1 MQWNSFKPILVQS
14 LMAESAPNFGGAV
27 RKEKQKML
35 MDDER
40 AATRSE
46 NMDANAANQAQMD
59 AARAQQKDRSV
70 MIAPIEGESGPQR
83 MTRLQNQA
91 WDPDNYGDKYRAQF
105 KPLSQSPTQ
114 GAAPDPEA
122 DAYEKR
128 RRERLNQSR
137 SYLNDTT
144 GFE

>member
-1 MQWNSFKPILVQS
+1 MQWNSFKPSLVQS

-35 MDDER
+35 MEDER
-40 AATRSE
+40 EATRSV
-46 NMDANAANQAQMD
+46 NMDDAMSRSAAADAQRKQA
-59 AARAQQKDRSV
+59 ALV
-70 MIAPIEGESGPQR
+70 APIEGESGPQR

-91 WDPDNYGDKYRAQF
+91 WDPDSYGDKYRAQF

-122 DAYEKR
+122 DAYEQRRKR
-128 RRERLNQSR
+128 RMAQADSSLR
-137 SYLNDTT
+137 DTT